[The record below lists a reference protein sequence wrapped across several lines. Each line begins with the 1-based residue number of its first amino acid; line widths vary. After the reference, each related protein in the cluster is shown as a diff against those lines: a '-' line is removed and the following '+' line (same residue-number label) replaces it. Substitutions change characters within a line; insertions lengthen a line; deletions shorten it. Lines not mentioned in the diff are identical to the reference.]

1 MQSQPSRFF
10 LATTLVVGLAIG
22 AAGAA
27 VALSGANRR
36 DAAPA
41 NAAADRSAIERL
53 LADRAVSPT
62 GTTKR
67 FELTV
72 KEAAWELLPGVTTR
86 AITFNGTV
94 PGPTIRVTEGD
105 TVEIA
110 VTNGLTEGTSVHW
123 HGLHVPNAMDGVAGV
138 TQDAIAPGQ
147 TFTYRF
153 VAPHAGTFMYHS
165 HGPNS
170 REQIDRGLYAPF
182 IIDPADGDPIR
193 ADREVVLALQGWM
206 VGASTGGAGGA
217 ASMPG
222 MDSMSMNYDYFTI
235 NGKSFPATAPIEVE
249 QGQLVRLRFINPSQ
263 TIHPMHLHGMDMA
276 VIAKDGEPL
285 VQPQRVNTVDILP
298 GDTFD
303 VVFNADNPGTWLLHC
318 HDLHHASNA
327 GVEPGGLIVTITVK
341 PRASQSSSPSGA
353 ATSPAVS
360 AEPSA
365 MPGATMTP
373 IATVVPAM
381 PGMTSMPG
389 MTP

>member
-22 AAGAA
+22 AGGAA

-36 DAAPA
+36 DAAPV
-41 NAAADRSAIERL
+41 NTTPDRSAIERL
-53 LADRAVSPT
+53 LADRTVSPT

-72 KEAAWELLPGVTTR
+72 KEATWELLPGVTTR
-86 AITFNGTV
+86 AVTFNGTV

-110 VTNGLTEGTSVHW
+110 LTNALTEGTSVHW
-123 HGLHVPNAMDGVAGV
+123 HGLYVPNAMDGVAGV
-138 TQDAIAPGQ
+138 TQDPIAPGQ

-165 HGPNS
+165 HGSNS

-182 IIDPADGDPIR
+182 IIDPAGGDPVR
-193 ADREVVLALQGWM
+193 ADREVILALQGWM
-206 VGASTGGAGGA
+206 IGAGMSGTGA
-217 ASMPG
+217 APSMSG
-222 MDSMSMNYDYFTI
+222 MNAMSMNYDYFTI

-263 TIHPMHLHGMDMA
+263 TIHPMHLHGMDMV

-285 VQPQRVNTVDILP
+285 ATPQRLNTLDLLP
-298 GDTFD
+298 GDTYD
-303 VVFNADNPGTWLLHC
+303 VVFKADNPGTWLLHC

-327 GVEPGGLIVTITVK
+327 GVEPGGLMVTITVK
-341 PRASQSSSPSGA
+341 PTGSLSASPTGA
-353 ATSPAVS
+353 ATPPAVS
-360 AEPSA
+360 AEPSV
-365 MPGATMTP
+365 MPGATMAPTM
-373 IATVVPAM
+373 TVM
-381 PGMTSMPG
+381 PGMTSIPS